1 MVRSSDSE
9 SGDKESKSKSKY
21 GGIVSRWKPGKIKLK
36 ASLFSK
42 GLWDVVEHGPTA
54 TQASPASVTP
64 GNNNDGT
71 LPQEWYYARL

>member
-21 GGIVSRWKPGKIKLK
+21 DGTVSRWKPGKIKLK

-42 GLWDVVEHGPTA
+42 GLWDVVENGPTA